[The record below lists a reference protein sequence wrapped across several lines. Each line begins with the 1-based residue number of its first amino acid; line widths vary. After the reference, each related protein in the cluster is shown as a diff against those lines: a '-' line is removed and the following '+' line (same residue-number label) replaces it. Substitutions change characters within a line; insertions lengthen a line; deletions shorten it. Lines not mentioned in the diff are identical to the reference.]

1 MQCVWIFKRYFKST
15 IVNPDNVTAI
25 YIQVLFQFSIQCK
38 TAYKKNL
45 FPYIWNMYREE
56 TTHSVLK
63 IMFRNETLQCCDNWL
78 PVQYITVIWFLLTWY
93 PVYASLYG
101 LSHDWSQSILFFI
114 ICWSL
119 ASLASISEISAE
131 RSNESLSSPL
141 NGMLSLCEG
150 LFRRV
155 RISLSGV
162 LDTGTLDC
170 LPEPVLLRVFW
181 GMSGLERYEPLEE
194 STEPFRWWFRGGFLF
209 RTRSLE

>member
-63 IMFRNETLQCCDNWL
+63 IMLRNETLQCCNNWL

-93 PVYASLYG
+93 PVYAIWTITRLISVYTVLHHLLESRQSGINFRNLCWAVKRITVISCTKKKKKRSHYVIIQLKGEEPKIILSNQYG
-101 LSHDWSQSILFFI
+101 NACKQVV
-114 ICWSL
+114 
-119 ASLASISEISAE
+119 
-131 RSNESLSSPL
+131 
-141 NGMLSLCEG
+141 NGKMK
-150 LFRRV
+150 
-155 RISLSGV
+155 
-162 LDTGTLDC
+162 
-170 LPEPVLLRVFW
+170 
-181 GMSGLERYEPLEE
+181 
-194 STEPFRWWFRGGFLF
+194 
-209 RTRSLE
+209 

>member
-25 YIQVLFQFSIQCK
+25 HIQVLFQFSIQCK

-45 FPYIWNMYREE
+45 FPYIWNMYQEE

-114 ICWSL
+114 ICWSR

-131 RSNESLSSPL
+131 RSNESLSSPGQKKQKKRSQYVI
-141 NGMLSLCEG
+141 NS
-150 LFRRV
+150 
-155 RISLSGV
+155 IK
-162 LDTGTLDC
+162 
-170 LPEPVLLRVFW
+170 
-181 GMSGLERYEPLEE
+181 
-194 STEPFRWWFRGGFLF
+194 RW
-209 RTRSLE
+209 RTKNIT